1 MSENAERAVLAGGLL
16 LDHAATAS
24 PPRWYFFMVHRA
36 DLGEEVGGTGYRSE
50 IFHTSEVRRVAGETI
65 RDINAPDYWPG
76 KVVTCVSKAGRFW
89 EGAPKQQDYSSAFQ
103 SAARRPSRARAS
115 RLPLPEPREGGR
127 ASPTRRS
134 KARATGFAITE
145 GVPPPSAGVQAFGV
159 PADVVADEGRH
170 EVVRVV
176 VARLHAQGQR
186 HVLGLAGF
194 GEQLRAQLVLQE
206 LVGVAL
212 VDQDVARPAAARH
225 QGAGIMLCPRFLI
238 GAEIGVENLLSPR
251 HLGRRHDRREG

>member
-24 PPRWYFFMVHRA
+24 PPRSYFFMVHRA
-36 DLGEEVGGTGYRSE
+36 DLGEDIVGTGYRSE

-115 RLPLPEPREGGR
+115 RLRLPEPREGAEGVTYAPLEGPRHWLCHHGGGAPTLSWRAGVRR
-127 ASPTRRS
+127 AS
-134 KARATGFAITE
+134 G
-145 GVPPPSAGVQAFGV
+145 
-159 PADVVADEGRH
+159 H
-170 EVVRVV
+170 
-176 VARLHAQGQR
+176 
-186 HVLGLAGF
+186 
-194 GEQLRAQLVLQE
+194 
-206 LVGVAL
+206 
-212 VDQDVARPAAARH
+212 
-225 QGAGIMLCPRFLI
+225 
-238 GAEIGVENLLSPR
+238 
-251 HLGRRHDRREG
+251 GRR